1 MSVETMSMIDPVEY
15 GKLLH
20 AVEALE
26 GKVSDMEADIKKL
39 VQLADQSKGGFWVGM
54 TIASIIGGIVTYVSN
69 FFIAKP

>member
-1 MSVETMSMIDPVEY
+1 VEDMSMIDPIEY

-39 VQLADQSKGGFWVGM
+39 VKLADQSKGGFWVGM
-54 TIASIIGGIVTYVSN
+54 TIASIIGGIITYVSN